1 MSETIPRPYSEDQGV
16 CTLLPFV
23 QRGEAKAEP
32 TTQSKVNTTKAT
44 VPPRPNLVKEDN
56 TIIKFAVVVFT
67 LLAYSL
73 LHTCYNIYYEDD
85 SWTMS
90 NAWNFINLGVDN
102 DLLFL
107 DQDGAFTGQ
116 LFGKIYFFISGSFLN
131 LVGWTKGNVYLFN
144 SALIFLSA
152 FFWYHILKTLNFK
165 SQVVELLPLM
175 MPIFPP
181 CFFAAHTGRTDAFAL
196 TMMSLGFLLF
206 VRKYYVMA
214 GLIAILAIETH
225 IMGLVGLFY
234 FLAYFI
240 YLQDFKKLED
250 VNIKSC
256 FQNSST
262 LIYRTTAGM
271 ALGILT
277 YALLHHQ
284 VFSLSELQTIIQTK
298 SDMVSP
304 VNNYI
309 LAYFT
314 DFDWYYH
321 LPEFGLLAFS
331 TYLYISNKFYRDNKL
346 VFLLLVILLASTFLT
361 RRENRTY
368 FIYLVPAILIMYFYT
383 YDRLDKIKPF
393 IVASLMIFMGYY
405 ASLYHHH
412 KDFKFNDFV
421 SFVNANTSEKDLPIV
436 GMPDVWF
443 AALDR
448 EYYPIHNERDF
459 NKINLSDFYLVET
472 DYLSRRSRRYNDVKD
487 NIHQNYDCEV
497 IEEWTTYQNN
507 KATVC
512 HCKND
517 GIPNEKIEY
526 KPYPGWQKMMQK
538 FMPASIM

>member
-1 MSETIPRPYSEDQGV
+1 MSDTISRQYADKNKLIPYIKGDAVLPIPKKTVFDAKSRPKDCLV
-16 CTLLPFV
+16 
-23 QRGEAKAEP
+23 
-32 TTQSKVNTTKAT
+32 SKDFAA
-44 VPPRPNLVKEDN
+44 
-56 TIIKFAVVVFT
+56 IKFAIVVFT
-67 LLAYSL
+67 LITYTL

-90 NAWNFINLGVDN
+90 NAWTFMNLGLDN

-116 LFGKIYFFISGSFLN
+116 LFGKMYFYLSGSFLN

-144 SALIFLSA
+144 SFLIFFSS
-152 FFWYHILKTLNFK
+152 FIWYNILKTLKFK
-165 SQVVELLPLM
+165 SGVVELLPLL

-196 TMMSLGFLLF
+196 ALMSLGFLLF
-206 VRKYYVMA
+206 IRKHYLLA
-214 GLIAILAIETH
+214 GIVAMSAIETH

-240 YLQDFKKLED
+240 HLQGYTKLED
-250 VNIKSC
+250 VNLKETFNRSKE
-256 FQNSST
+256 
-262 LIYRTTAGM
+262 LIFKTGAGLVIGLCIYWM
-271 ALGILT
+271 
-277 YALLHHQ
+277 LHHE
-284 VFSLSELQTIIQTK
+284 VFSLSELTTIVKTK

-321 LPEFGLLAFS
+321 LPEFGILVVS
-331 TYLYISNKFYRDNKL
+331 SYLYAKNKFYRDNKFL
-346 VFLLLVILLASTFLT
+346 FLLLVVLVASTFLT
-361 RRENRTY
+361 RRENRNY
-368 FIYLVPAILIMYFYT
+368 FIYLVPAILMMYFYT
-383 YDRLDKIKPF
+383 YERLNKLKPF
-393 IVASLMIFMGYY
+393 ITASLLIFFGYY
-405 ASLYHHH
+405 VTLYYQH
-412 KDFKFNDFV
+412 KDFKFGDFV
-421 SFVNANTSEKDLPIV
+421 SFVNAHTAEKEIPIV

-443 AALDR
+443 AAYDR

-459 NKINLSDFYLVET
+459 NKIDLSDFYLVET

-487 NIHQNYDCEV
+487 HLHQNFDCQV
-497 IEEWTTYQNN
+497 VGEWSTYQNN

-517 GIPNEKIEY
+517 GIPNQKIEY
-526 KPYPGWQKMMQK
+526 KPYPGWQKMMAK